1 MPLAVPPPL
10 DVNDLLVVERA
21 RLLDTLS
28 ALSAS
33 EWAAPT
39 ECPAWDVKGVA
50 LHILGDDFSLL
61 SRQRDEAVNS
71 LVLLAEEL
79 PGVDFST
86 LLNTFNERWVHLAQF
101 FGTPLI
107 IELLQVTGDL
117 TAEWYR
123 TVPADQL
130 GEPVFFVGPD
140 PAPYWMIAAREFGER
155 FIHHCQIAR
164 ATGRSVPDDPSLVL
178 PFMAGAVRGFPQT
191 LALLD
196 APAGSAVTVEVDERA
211 WTIRHDPDG
220 WVVYD
225 GRPDDPTVGV
235 HMTGAAATA
244 VFTRGLGHD
253 GVRAVVD
260 VTGAPPLAQQIGD
273 GLAAFFGRAD

>member
-1 MPLAVPPPL
+1 MDLVAAPPL

-28 ALSAS
+28 TLSAA

-71 LVLLAEEL
+71 LILLAEEL

-86 LLNTFNERWVHLAQF
+86 LLNTFNEQWVHLARF
-101 FGTPLI
+101 FGTPLV
-107 IELLQVTGDL
+107 IELLRVTGDL
-117 TAEWYR
+117 TSQWYR
-123 TVPADQL
+123 TVPSDRL
-130 GEPVFFVGPD
+130 GEPVFFVGVD

-164 ATGRSVPDDPSLVL
+164 AAGRPVPDDPSLVL
-178 PFMAGAVRGFPQT
+178 PFVAGAMRGFPQMLT
-191 LALLD
+191 LLG
-196 APAGSAVTVEVDERA
+196 APPGSTVTVQVDERA
-211 WTIRHDPDG
+211 WTVRHDSDG

-225 GRPDDPTVGV
+225 GRPDDPSAEVRLTS
-235 HMTGAAATA
+235 AAVTA
-244 VFTRGLGHD
+244 VFTRGLARDAIRSVIEVKGES
-253 GVRAVVD
+253 
-260 VTGAPPLAQQIGD
+260 PLAQQIGD
-273 GLAAFFGRAD
+273 GLAAFFGRDD